1 MGALHG
7 SVFPSPPTPVQQTTG
22 PVRESGDSVIGM
34 NQPRVGLAHLPTP
47 LEPADRLTAAW
58 GGPTIWVKR
67 DDLTGFGLSGNKIRK
82 LEFHLAAALDAG
94 ADTMITCGAVQSNHC
109 RATALAAA
117 RVGLHTI
124 LYLRSPDREP
134 PEAPTGNHFLQR
146 LAGAE
151 CRFITPHEYDNR
163 DQIMA
168 EAAAERGDSWVIP
181 EGASDPLGALGF
193 VAAMHE
199 IAPQLEDRGIVRP
212 VIWHAASSAGTTAGM
227 LRGAGE
233 LGLDVEIVGSSVG
246 EPRGDLE
253 HRIRTLL
260 TKAIA
265 RFGVSPSTPSW
276 RIVDDYIGRGYGLST
291 PEELSV
297 QTEATRLTGLLF
309 DPAYTG
315 KAVYGLKREI
325 EQGRLTEDDHVVFWH
340 TGGGFA
346 VFAHPELVDDP
357 DPPGVVGGR

>member
-1 MGALHG
+1 
-7 SVFPSPPTPVQQTTG
+7 
-22 PVRESGDSVIGM
+22 M
-34 NQPRVGLAHLPTP
+34 NHSRIGLAHLPTP
-47 LEPADRLTAAW
+47 LEPAERLAAAW

-82 LEFHLAAALDAG
+82 LEFHLAAAFDAG
-94 ADTMITCGAVQSNHC
+94 TDTVITCGAVQSNHC

-124 LYLRSPDREP
+124 LYLRSPDGEP
-134 PEAPTGNHFLQR
+134 PDTPTGNHLLQR

-151 CRFITPHEYDNR
+151 CRFITPEDYDDR
-163 DQIMA
+163 DHIMA
-168 EAAAERGDSWVIP
+168 EAAAARGKSWVIP

-199 IAPQLEDRGIVRP
+199 IAPQLADREIERP
-212 VIWHAASSAGTTAGM
+212 IIWHAASSAGTTAGM

-246 EPRGDLE
+246 DSAEQVER
-253 HRIRTLL
+253 RIRTLL
-260 TKAIA
+260 TESTA
-265 RFGVSPSTPSW
+265 RFGGSQVDVPW

-291 PEELSV
+291 PDELAV
-297 QTEATRLTGLLF
+297 QAEATRLTGLLF

-315 KAVYGLKREI
+315 KTVYGLKREI
-325 EQGRLTEDDHVVFWH
+325 EQGRFTADDHIVFWH

-346 VFAHPELVDDP
+346 VFA
-357 DPPGVVGGR
+357 

>member
-1 MGALHG
+1 
-7 SVFPSPPTPVQQTTG
+7 
-22 PVRESGDSVIGM
+22 M
-34 NQPRVGLAHLPTP
+34 NQSRIGLAHLPTP

-94 ADTMITCGAVQSNHC
+94 TDTVITCGAVQSNHC

-117 RVGLHTI
+117 RVGLDTI
-124 LYLRSPDREP
+124 LYLRSPNGEP
-134 PEAPTGNHFLQR
+134 PETPTGNHLLHR

-151 CRFITPHEYDNR
+151 CRFITPEEYNDR
-163 DQIMA
+163 DRIMA
-168 EAAAERGDSWVIP
+168 EAAAARGSSWVIP

-199 IAPQLEDRGIVRP
+199 LAPQLGEHGIVRP
-212 VIWHAASSAGTTAGM
+212 IVWHAASSAGTTAGM
-227 LRGAGE
+227 IRGADE
-233 LGLDVEIVGSSVG
+233 LGLDIEIVGSSVG
-246 EPRGDLE
+246 DPADEVE
-253 HRIRTLL
+253 HRIRLLL
-260 TKAIA
+260 TEATA
-265 RFGVSPSTPSW
+265 RFGGAPAKTPW

-291 PEELSV
+291 PDELAV
-297 QTEATRLTGLLF
+297 QAEATRLTGMLF

-315 KAVYGLKREI
+315 KTVFGLKREI
-325 EQGRLTEDDHVVFWH
+325 EQGRFTADDSVIFWH

-346 VFAHPELVDDP
+346 VFADP
-357 DPPGVVGGR
+357 APPG

>member
-1 MGALHG
+1 MK
-7 SVFPSPPTPVQQTTG
+7 Q
-22 PVRESGDSVIGM
+22 RRI
-34 NQPRVGLAHLPTP
+34 GLAHLPTP
-47 LEPADRLTAAW
+47 LESVDRLTEAW

-94 ADTMITCGAVQSNHC
+94 ADTVITCGAVQSNHC
-109 RATALAAA
+109 RATALATA
-117 RVGLHTI
+117 RVGLGTI
-124 LYLRSPDREP
+124 LYLRSPEGRP
-134 PEAPTGNHFLQR
+134 PDAPTGNHLLQR

-151 CRFITPHEYDNR
+151 CRFITPAEYDDR
-163 DQIMA
+163 DLIMA
-168 EAAAERGDSWVIP
+168 EAAAAHGHGWVIP
-181 EGASDPLGALGF
+181 EGASDALGALGF

-212 VIWHAASSAGTTAGM
+212 TIWHAASSAGTTAGM

-246 EPRGDLE
+246 DPAEEVE

-260 TKAIA
+260 MEAVA
-265 RFGVSPSTPSW
+265 QFGGSRSDVRW

-291 PEELSV
+291 PDELAV
-297 QTEATRLTGLLF
+297 QAEATRLTGMIF

-315 KAVYGLKREI
+315 KVVYGLKREI
-325 EQGRLTEDDHVVFWH
+325 EGGRLTKDDHVVFWH

-346 VFAHPELVDDP
+346 AFAHPELVDGP
-357 DPPGVVGGR
+357 APPGVIGSR

>member
-1 MGALHG
+1 
-7 SVFPSPPTPVQQTTG
+7 
-22 PVRESGDSVIGM
+22 M
-34 NQPRVGLAHLPTP
+34 NQRRICLAHLPTP
-47 LEPADRLTAAW
+47 LEPADRLTEAW

-94 ADTMITCGAVQSNHC
+94 ADTVITCGAVQSNHC

-117 RVGLHTI
+117 RVGLNTI
-124 LYLRSPDREP
+124 LYLRSPDGEP
-134 PEAPTGNHFLQR
+134 PDAPTGNHLLQR

-151 CRFITPHEYDNR
+151 CRFITPAQYDDR
-163 DQIMA
+163 DRVMA
-168 EAAAERGDSWVIP
+168 DAATDHGTSWVIP
-181 EGASDPLGALGF
+181 EGASDALGALGF

-199 IAPQLEDRGIVRP
+199 IAPQFEDRGIVNP

-233 LGLDVEIVGSSVG
+233 LNLDVEIVGSSVG
-246 EPRGDLE
+246 DPADEVE

-260 TKAIA
+260 TDAIA
-265 RFGVSPSTPSW
+265 QFGGSPCTLSW
-276 RIVDDYIGRGYGLST
+276 RIVDEYIGRGYGLST
-291 PEELSV
+291 PDELAV
-297 QTEATRLTGLLF
+297 QAEATRLTGMIF

-315 KAVYGLKREI
+315 KVIYGLKREI
-325 EQGRLTEDDHVVFWH
+325 EQARLTKDDHVVFWH

-346 VFAHPELVDDP
+346 AFAHPELVDQLSSRS
-357 DPPGVVGGR
+357 VEQ